1 MVRWALGGNKGSS
14 NASNRAFNSKGSSNA
29 SNRAFNN
36 KGSSNASN
44 KDFSNRDN
52 KGSNRGSKGFNRGS
66 KGFNRGS
73 KGFNRGNKGSKIS
86 RVSKARAFCFS
97 ITPILKVFLES
108 SPITPHFQG

>member
-52 KGSNRGSKGFNRGS
+52 KG
-66 KGFNRGS
+66 FNRGS

-108 SPITPHFQG
+108 SLITPHFQG

>member
-66 KGFNRGS
+66 KGFNRG
-73 KGFNRGNKGSKIS
+73 NKGSKIS